1 MKEFLKTNTITYN
14 LISFTGF
21 KALIIFSLLLESPKS
36 YDEII
41 DYFANH
47 DYIKETISIDTI
59 RVYLNSLKRI
69 GCVITKTKRCEGS
82 KYVLVS
88 HPFELT
94 IAPEQIKSI
103 SKIYKTISRT
113 IDIDEFESGE
123 ELLNSEKNYDII
135 VLDYLL
141 GSTNGLTVAKEL
153 RKRNVLSSI
162 IFLTSYPNFM
172 IDAFEVNTFR
182 FLLKPID
189 KSKFFK
195 AIDDY
200 IKIVDANYPI
210 TIIQNKELKKIN
222 SNEICY
228 IEADG
233 KYSNI
238 HLSDKIMHCSKTL
251 AGVTKL
257 LPAYCFV
264 KTHRAFVVNLHY
276 IKSYSSDTV
285 YLSNGESAFLSKNYQ
300 KSFQTSYMN
309 FLKKN
314 YVRL

>member
-1 MKEFLKTNTITYN
+1 MFAALCDDDKYITEE
-14 LISFTGF
+14 I
-21 KALIIFSLLLESPKS
+21 KKLLLEYAK
-36 YDEII
+36 D
-41 DYFANH
+41 N
-47 DYIKETISIDTI
+47 
-59 RVYLNSLKRI
+59 RI
-69 GCVITKTKRCEGS
+69 
-82 KYVLVS
+82 
-88 HPFELT
+88 
-94 IAPEQIKSI
+94 
-103 SKIYKTISRT
+103 T

-135 VLDYLL
+135 VLDYQL

-257 LPAYCFV
+257 LPAYCSV

-285 YLSNGESAFLSKNYQ
+285 YLSNGESAILSKNYQ

>member
-1 MKEFLKTNTITYN
+1 MFAALCDDDKYITKEIK
-14 LISFTGF
+14 
-21 KALIIFSLLLESPKS
+21 KLLLEYAK
-36 YDEII
+36 D
-41 DYFANH
+41 N
-47 DYIKETISIDTI
+47 
-59 RVYLNSLKRI
+59 RI
-69 GCVITKTKRCEGS
+69 
-82 KYVLVS
+82 
-88 HPFELT
+88 
-94 IAPEQIKSI
+94 
-103 SKIYKTISRT
+103 T

-135 VLDYLL
+135 VLDYQL

-264 KTHRAFVVNLHY
+264 KTHRAFVVNLH
-276 IKSYSSDTV
+276 
-285 YLSNGESAFLSKNYQ
+285 L
-300 KSFQTSYMN
+300 
-309 FLKKN
+309 
-314 YVRL
+314 

>member
-1 MKEFLKTNTITYN
+1 MFAALCDDDKYITEE
-14 LISFTGF
+14 I
-21 KALIIFSLLLESPKS
+21 KKLLLEYAK
-36 YDEII
+36 D
-41 DYFANH
+41 N
-47 DYIKETISIDTI
+47 
-59 RVYLNSLKRI
+59 RI
-69 GCVITKTKRCEGS
+69 
-82 KYVLVS
+82 
-88 HPFELT
+88 
-94 IAPEQIKSI
+94 
-103 SKIYKTISRT
+103 T

-135 VLDYLL
+135 VLDYQL

-172 IDAFEVNTFR
+172 IDAFEVNIFR

-309 FLKKN
+309 FLKKIM
-314 YVRL
+314 

>member
-1 MKEFLKTNTITYN
+1 MCDDDKYITEE
-14 LISFTGF
+14 I
-21 KALIIFSLLLESPKS
+21 KKLLLEYAK
-36 YDEII
+36 D
-41 DYFANH
+41 N
-47 DYIKETISIDTI
+47 
-59 RVYLNSLKRI
+59 RI
-69 GCVITKTKRCEGS
+69 
-82 KYVLVS
+82 
-88 HPFELT
+88 
-94 IAPEQIKSI
+94 
-103 SKIYKTISRT
+103 T
-113 IDIDEFESGE
+113 IDIDEFESGK

-135 VLDYLL
+135 VLDYQL

-309 FLKKN
+309 FLKKIM
-314 YVRL
+314 

>member
-1 MKEFLKTNTITYN
+1 MFAALCDHDKYITEE
-14 LISFTGF
+14 T
-21 KALIIFSLLLESPKS
+21 KKLLLEYAK
-36 YDEII
+36 D
-41 DYFANH
+41 N
-47 DYIKETISIDTI
+47 
-59 RVYLNSLKRI
+59 RI
-69 GCVITKTKRCEGS
+69 
-82 KYVLVS
+82 
-88 HPFELT
+88 
-94 IAPEQIKSI
+94 
-103 SKIYKTISRT
+103 T

-135 VLDYLL
+135 VLDYQL

-153 RKRNVLSSI
+153 RKRNVLSS
-162 IFLTSYPNFM
+162 
-172 IDAFEVNTFR
+172 TFR

>member
-1 MKEFLKTNTITYN
+1 
-14 LISFTGF
+14 
-21 KALIIFSLLLESPKS
+21 
-36 YDEII
+36 
-41 DYFANH
+41 
-47 DYIKETISIDTI
+47 
-59 RVYLNSLKRI
+59 
-69 GCVITKTKRCEGS
+69 
-82 KYVLVS
+82 
-88 HPFELT
+88 
-94 IAPEQIKSI
+94 
-103 SKIYKTISRT
+103 
-113 IDIDEFESGE
+113 
-123 ELLNSEKNYDII
+123 
-135 VLDYLL
+135 
-141 GSTNGLTVAKEL
+141 
-153 RKRNVLSSI
+153 
-162 IFLTSYPNFM
+162 M
-172 IDAFEVNTFR
+172 IDAFEVYTNKI
-182 FLLKPID
+182 LLKPVD

-264 KTHRAFVVNLHY
+264 KTHQAFVVNLHY
-276 IKSYSSDTV
+276 IKSFSSDTV

>member
-1 MKEFLKTNTITYN
+1 MFAALCDDDKYITEE
-14 LISFTGF
+14 I
-21 KALIIFSLLLESPKS
+21 KKLLLEYAK
-36 YDEII
+36 D
-41 DYFANH
+41 N
-47 DYIKETISIDTI
+47 
-59 RVYLNSLKRI
+59 RI
-69 GCVITKTKRCEGS
+69 
-82 KYVLVS
+82 
-88 HPFELT
+88 
-94 IAPEQIKSI
+94 
-103 SKIYKTISRT
+103 T

-135 VLDYLL
+135 VLDYQL

-238 HLSDKIMHCSKTL
+238 HLSNKIMHCSKTL

-309 FLKKN
+309 FLEKN

>member
-1 MKEFLKTNTITYN
+1 MFAALCDDDKYITEE
-14 LISFTGF
+14 I
-21 KALIIFSLLLESPKS
+21 KKLLLEYAK
-36 YDEII
+36 D
-41 DYFANH
+41 N
-47 DYIKETISIDTI
+47 
-59 RVYLNSLKRI
+59 RI
-69 GCVITKTKRCEGS
+69 
-82 KYVLVS
+82 
-88 HPFELT
+88 
-94 IAPEQIKSI
+94 
-103 SKIYKTISRT
+103 T

-135 VLDYLL
+135 VLDYQL

-285 YLSNGESAFLSKNYQ
+285 YLSNGNICTAV
-300 KSFQTSYMN
+300 KSSENQDQACG
-309 FLKKN
+309 
-314 YVRL
+314 

>member
-1 MKEFLKTNTITYN
+1 MRERKGESKGAGYAPLNILRRSMNKAGCI
-14 LISFTGF
+14 LI
-21 KALIIFSLLLESPKS
+21 
-36 YDEII
+36 
-41 DYFANH
+41 
-47 DYIKETISIDTI
+47 
-59 RVYLNSLKRI
+59 
-69 GCVITKTKRCEGS
+69 
-82 KYVLVS
+82 
-88 HPFELT
+88 
-94 IAPEQIKSI
+94 
-103 SKIYKTISRT
+103 
-113 IDIDEFESGE
+113 
-123 ELLNSEKNYDII
+123 
-135 VLDYLL
+135 
-141 GSTNGLTVAKEL
+141 
-153 RKRNVLSSI
+153 
-162 IFLTSYPNFM
+162 
-172 IDAFEVNTFR
+172 
-182 FLLKPID
+182 
-189 KSKFFK
+189 
-195 AIDDY
+195 
-200 IKIVDANYPI
+200 
-210 TIIQNKELKKIN
+210 NKELKKIN

>member
-1 MKEFLKTNTITYN
+1 MFAALCDDDKYITEE
-14 LISFTGF
+14 I
-21 KALIIFSLLLESPKS
+21 KKLLLEYAK
-36 YDEII
+36 D
-41 DYFANH
+41 N
-47 DYIKETISIDTI
+47 
-59 RVYLNSLKRI
+59 RI
-69 GCVITKTKRCEGS
+69 
-82 KYVLVS
+82 
-88 HPFELT
+88 
-94 IAPEQIKSI
+94 
-103 SKIYKTISRT
+103 T

-135 VLDYLL
+135 VLDYQL

-300 KSFQTSYMN
+300 KWFQTSYMN
-309 FLKKN
+309 YLVKY

>member
-1 MKEFLKTNTITYN
+1 MFAALCDDDKYITEE
-14 LISFTGF
+14 I
-21 KALIIFSLLLESPKS
+21 KKLLLEYAK
-36 YDEII
+36 D
-41 DYFANH
+41 N
-47 DYIKETISIDTI
+47 
-59 RVYLNSLKRI
+59 RI
-69 GCVITKTKRCEGS
+69 
-82 KYVLVS
+82 
-88 HPFELT
+88 
-94 IAPEQIKSI
+94 
-103 SKIYKTISRT
+103 T

-135 VLDYLL
+135 VLDYQL

-300 KSFQTSYMN
+300 KS
-309 FLKKN
+309 L
-314 YVRL
+314 

>member
-1 MKEFLKTNTITYN
+1 MFAALCDDDKYITEE
-14 LISFTGF
+14 I
-21 KALIIFSLLLESPKS
+21 KKLLLEYAK
-36 YDEII
+36 D
-41 DYFANH
+41 N
-47 DYIKETISIDTI
+47 
-59 RVYLNSLKRI
+59 RV
-69 GCVITKTKRCEGS
+69 
-82 KYVLVS
+82 
-88 HPFELT
+88 
-94 IAPEQIKSI
+94 
-103 SKIYKTISRT
+103 T

-135 VLDYLL
+135 VLDYQL

-309 FLKKN
+309 FLKKIM
-314 YVRL
+314 

>member
-1 MKEFLKTNTITYN
+1 MFAALCDDDKYITEE
-14 LISFTGF
+14 I
-21 KALIIFSLLLESPKS
+21 KKLLLEYAK
-36 YDEII
+36 D
-41 DYFANH
+41 N
-47 DYIKETISIDTI
+47 
-59 RVYLNSLKRI
+59 RI
-69 GCVITKTKRCEGS
+69 
-82 KYVLVS
+82 
-88 HPFELT
+88 
-94 IAPEQIKSI
+94 
-103 SKIYKTISRT
+103 T

-135 VLDYLL
+135 VLDYQL

-309 FLKKN
+309 FLKKI

>member
-1 MKEFLKTNTITYN
+1 MFAALCDDDKYITEE
-14 LISFTGF
+14 I
-21 KALIIFSLLLESPKS
+21 KKLLLEYAK
-36 YDEII
+36 D
-41 DYFANH
+41 N
-47 DYIKETISIDTI
+47 
-59 RVYLNSLKRI
+59 RI
-69 GCVITKTKRCEGS
+69 
-82 KYVLVS
+82 
-88 HPFELT
+88 
-94 IAPEQIKSI
+94 
-103 SKIYKTISRT
+103 T

-135 VLDYLL
+135 VLDYQL

-300 KSFQTSYMN
+300 KAFQTSYMN

>member
-1 MKEFLKTNTITYN
+1 MFAALCDDDKYITEE
-14 LISFTGF
+14 I
-21 KALIIFSLLLESPKS
+21 KKLLLEYAK
-36 YDEII
+36 D
-41 DYFANH
+41 N
-47 DYIKETISIDTI
+47 
-59 RVYLNSLKRI
+59 RI
-69 GCVITKTKRCEGS
+69 
-82 KYVLVS
+82 
-88 HPFELT
+88 
-94 IAPEQIKSI
+94 
-103 SKIYKTISRT
+103 T
-113 IDIDEFESGE
+113 IDIDEFESGK

-135 VLDYLL
+135 VLDYQL

-300 KSFQTSYMN
+300 KSFQISYMN

>member
-1 MKEFLKTNTITYN
+1 MFAALCDDDKYITEE
-14 LISFTGF
+14 I
-21 KALIIFSLLLESPKS
+21 KKLLLEYAK
-36 YDEII
+36 D
-41 DYFANH
+41 N
-47 DYIKETISIDTI
+47 
-59 RVYLNSLKRI
+59 RI
-69 GCVITKTKRCEGS
+69 
-82 KYVLVS
+82 
-88 HPFELT
+88 
-94 IAPEQIKSI
+94 
-103 SKIYKTISRT
+103 T
-113 IDIDEFESGE
+113 IDIDEFESGK

-135 VLDYLL
+135 VLDYQL

-257 LPAYCFV
+257 LPAHCFV

-309 FLKKN
+309 FLKKIM
-314 YVRL
+314 

>member
-1 MKEFLKTNTITYN
+1 
-14 LISFTGF
+14 
-21 KALIIFSLLLESPKS
+21 
-36 YDEII
+36 
-41 DYFANH
+41 
-47 DYIKETISIDTI
+47 
-59 RVYLNSLKRI
+59 
-69 GCVITKTKRCEGS
+69 
-82 KYVLVS
+82 
-88 HPFELT
+88 
-94 IAPEQIKSI
+94 
-103 SKIYKTISRT
+103 
-113 IDIDEFESGE
+113 
-123 ELLNSEKNYDII
+123 
-135 VLDYLL
+135 
-141 GSTNGLTVAKEL
+141 
-153 RKRNVLSSI
+153 
-162 IFLTSYPNFM
+162 M

-182 FLLKPID
+182 FLLKPIE

-222 SNEICY
+222 SNEICF

-238 HLSDKIMHCSKTL
+238 HLNTKVMHCSKTL

>member
-1 MKEFLKTNTITYN
+1 MFAALCDDDKYITEE
-14 LISFTGF
+14 I
-21 KALIIFSLLLESPKS
+21 KKLLLEYAK
-36 YDEII
+36 D
-41 DYFANH
+41 N
-47 DYIKETISIDTI
+47 
-59 RVYLNSLKRI
+59 RI
-69 GCVITKTKRCEGS
+69 
-82 KYVLVS
+82 
-88 HPFELT
+88 
-94 IAPEQIKSI
+94 
-103 SKIYKTISRT
+103 T

-135 VLDYLL
+135 VLDYQL

-300 KSFQTSYMN
+300 K
-309 FLKKN
+309 LCE
-314 YVRL
+314 VII

>member
-1 MKEFLKTNTITYN
+1 MFAALCDDDKYITEE
-14 LISFTGF
+14 I
-21 KALIIFSLLLESPKS
+21 KKLLLEYAK
-36 YDEII
+36 D
-41 DYFANH
+41 N
-47 DYIKETISIDTI
+47 
-59 RVYLNSLKRI
+59 RI
-69 GCVITKTKRCEGS
+69 
-82 KYVLVS
+82 
-88 HPFELT
+88 
-94 IAPEQIKSI
+94 
-103 SKIYKTISRT
+103 T

-135 VLDYLL
+135 VLDYQL

-285 YLSNGESAFLSKNYQ
+285 YLEQRRIGFSQQKLSKVVSGIIYEF
-300 KSFQTSYMN
+300 S
-309 FLKKN
+309 
-314 YVRL
+314 

>member
-1 MKEFLKTNTITYN
+1 MFAALCDDDKYITEE
-14 LISFTGF
+14 I
-21 KALIIFSLLLESPKS
+21 KKLLLEYAK
-36 YDEII
+36 D
-41 DYFANH
+41 N
-47 DYIKETISIDTI
+47 
-59 RVYLNSLKRI
+59 RI
-69 GCVITKTKRCEGS
+69 
-82 KYVLVS
+82 
-88 HPFELT
+88 
-94 IAPEQIKSI
+94 
-103 SKIYKTISRT
+103 T

-135 VLDYLL
+135 VLDYQL

-153 RKRNVLSSI
+153 RNRNVLSSI

-238 HLSDKIMHCSKTL
+238 HLSDKIMHYSKTL

-257 LPAYCFV
+257 MPAYCFV
-264 KTHRAFVVNLHY
+264 KIVFFR
-276 IKSYSSDTV
+276 YSVSEQRRIGF
-285 YLSNGESAFLSKNYQ
+285 SQQKLSKVVSDIIYEF
-300 KSFQTSYMN
+300 S
-309 FLKKN
+309 
-314 YVRL
+314 

>member
-1 MKEFLKTNTITYN
+1 MFAALCDDDKYITEE
-14 LISFTGF
+14 I
-21 KALIIFSLLLESPKS
+21 KKLLLEYAK
-36 YDEII
+36 D
-41 DYFANH
+41 N
-47 DYIKETISIDTI
+47 
-59 RVYLNSLKRI
+59 RI
-69 GCVITKTKRCEGS
+69 
-82 KYVLVS
+82 
-88 HPFELT
+88 
-94 IAPEQIKSI
+94 
-103 SKIYKTISRT
+103 T

-135 VLDYLL
+135 VLDYQL

-300 KSFQTSYMN
+300 KSFQTPYMN

>member
-1 MKEFLKTNTITYN
+1 MFAALCDDDKYITEE
-14 LISFTGF
+14 I
-21 KALIIFSLLLESPKS
+21 KKLLLEYAK
-36 YDEII
+36 D
-41 DYFANH
+41 N
-47 DYIKETISIDTI
+47 
-59 RVYLNSLKRI
+59 RI
-69 GCVITKTKRCEGS
+69 
-82 KYVLVS
+82 
-88 HPFELT
+88 
-94 IAPEQIKSI
+94 
-103 SKIYKTISRT
+103 T

-135 VLDYLL
+135 VLDYQL

-309 FLKKN
+309 FLKKK

>member
-1 MKEFLKTNTITYN
+1 MFAALCDDDKYITEE
-14 LISFTGF
+14 I
-21 KALIIFSLLLESPKS
+21 KKLLLEYAK
-36 YDEII
+36 D
-41 DYFANH
+41 N
-47 DYIKETISIDTI
+47 
-59 RVYLNSLKRI
+59 RI
-69 GCVITKTKRCEGS
+69 
-82 KYVLVS
+82 
-88 HPFELT
+88 
-94 IAPEQIKSI
+94 
-103 SKIYKTISRT
+103 T

-135 VLDYLL
+135 VLDYQL

-309 FLKKN
+309 FL
-314 YVRL
+314 

>member
-1 MKEFLKTNTITYN
+1 MFAALCDDDKYITEE
-14 LISFTGF
+14 I
-21 KALIIFSLLLESPKS
+21 KKLLLEYAK
-36 YDEII
+36 D
-41 DYFANH
+41 N
-47 DYIKETISIDTI
+47 
-59 RVYLNSLKRI
+59 RI
-69 GCVITKTKRCEGS
+69 
-82 KYVLVS
+82 
-88 HPFELT
+88 
-94 IAPEQIKSI
+94 
-103 SKIYKTISRT
+103 T

-135 VLDYLL
+135 VLDYQL

-300 KSFQTSYMN
+300 KSFQTSI
-309 FLKKN
+309 
-314 YVRL
+314 

>member
-1 MKEFLKTNTITYN
+1 MFAALCDDDKYITEEV
-14 LISFTGF
+14 
-21 KALIIFSLLLESPKS
+21 KKLLLEYAK
-36 YDEII
+36 D
-41 DYFANH
+41 N
-47 DYIKETISIDTI
+47 
-59 RVYLNSLKRI
+59 RI
-69 GCVITKTKRCEGS
+69 
-82 KYVLVS
+82 
-88 HPFELT
+88 
-94 IAPEQIKSI
+94 
-103 SKIYKTISRT
+103 T

-123 ELLNSEKNYDII
+123 ELLNSEKSYDII
-135 VLDYLL
+135 VLDYQL
-141 GSTNGLTVAKEL
+141 GSTDGLTVAKEL

-189 KSKFFK
+189 RLKFFK

-200 IKIVDANYPI
+200 IKIVDSNYPI

-238 HLSDKIMHCSKTL
+238 HLNDRIMHCSKTL
-251 AGVTKL
+251 SGVTKL

-300 KSFQTSYMN
+300 KAFQTSYMN
-309 FLKKN
+309 FLEKN

>member
-1 MKEFLKTNTITYN
+1 MFA
-14 LISFTGF
+14 
-21 KALIIFSLLLESPKS
+21 ALCDDDKYIIEKVKKMLLEYAK
-36 YDEII
+36 D
-41 DYFANH
+41 N
-47 DYIKETISIDTI
+47 
-59 RVYLNSLKRI
+59 RM
-69 GCVITKTKRCEGS
+69 
-82 KYVLVS
+82 
-88 HPFELT
+88 
-94 IAPEQIKSI
+94 
-103 SKIYKTISRT
+103 T

-135 VLDYLL
+135 VLDYQL
-141 GSTNGLTVAKEL
+141 GSTDGLTVAKEL
-153 RKRNVLSSI
+153 RKQNVLSCI
-162 IFLTSYPNFM
+162 IFLTSYPHFM

-189 KSKFFK
+189 RLKFFK

-200 IKIVDANYPI
+200 IKIIDANYPI

-238 HLSDKIMHCSKTL
+238 HLNDKIMHCSKTL

-276 IKSYSSDTV
+276 IKSYSSNTV

-300 KSFQTSYMN
+300 KLFQTSYMN
-309 FLKKN
+309 FLEKN

>member
-1 MKEFLKTNTITYN
+1 MFAALCDDDKYITKEIK
-14 LISFTGF
+14 
-21 KALIIFSLLLESPKS
+21 KLLLEYAK
-36 YDEII
+36 D
-41 DYFANH
+41 N
-47 DYIKETISIDTI
+47 
-59 RVYLNSLKRI
+59 RI
-69 GCVITKTKRCEGS
+69 
-82 KYVLVS
+82 
-88 HPFELT
+88 
-94 IAPEQIKSI
+94 
-103 SKIYKTISRT
+103 T

-135 VLDYLL
+135 VLDYQL

-309 FLKKN
+309 FLKKIM
-314 YVRL
+314 